1 MPPRHGSDVSPGGV
15 IGSLELIRPKE
26 LNMAQIDVCMC
37 LCMQG
42 TYLEHV
48 NTFLIG
54 YRSGGMLGEP

>member
-1 MPPRHGSDVSPGGV
+1 VSAGGV
-15 IGSLELIRPKE
+15 IDFLQLIRPKE
-26 LNMAQIDVCMC
+26 LNMAWTDVCMC

-54 YRSGGMLGEP
+54 YRSDGTPGEP